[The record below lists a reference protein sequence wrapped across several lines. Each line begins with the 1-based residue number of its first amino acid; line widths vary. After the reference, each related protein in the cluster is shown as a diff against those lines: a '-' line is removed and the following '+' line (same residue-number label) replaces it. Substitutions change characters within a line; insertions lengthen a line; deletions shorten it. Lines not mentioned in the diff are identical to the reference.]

1 MTTEK
6 SRNETLLA
14 RRAEAV
20 PQGVGNI
27 HQIFA
32 SKASNSKIT
41 DVDNKEYIDFTSG
54 IAVVNTGHL
63 HPKVT
68 AAVSK
73 QLELLSHTCFHVLM
87 NENYV
92 ELAERLNKLVPG
104 DTPKQTFFVTTG
116 AEAVENAIKV
126 ARAATK
132 RTGVIAFS
140 GAFHG
145 RTLMAVSLTGKV
157 IPYKKDFGPLAPEV
171 FHAPFPNPLHGIS
184 TEEAL
189 KGLNDILKYDIEA
202 ERVAAIIIEPVQGEG
217 GFYIAPKEFMQ
228 ALREICDTHGILLIC
243 DEVQTGCART
253 GKMFATEYS
262 DVEPDI
268 MVLAKGLAGGF
279 PLSAVVG
286 KKSIMEAVTP
296 GGIGGT
302 YAGSPISVAAALAAL
317 DVIEDEGLVE
327 RANHIGEII
336 KNRITSLSEQ
346 FSVISDIRGLGAM
359 VAMELFDKNQQPA
372 VQLTKDIV
380 KLASEKG
387 LLLLPC
393 GIHGNVI
400 RFLTPLTI
408 EDELLDKGL
417 NILDEVL
424 QELTT

>member
-1 MTTEK
+1 MTNKKTV
-6 SRNETLLA
+6 NESLLA
-14 RRAEAV
+14 RRAQAV

-32 SKASNSKIT
+32 SKAENSTVT
-41 DVDNKEYIDFTSG
+41 DVDGKTYIDFTSG

-73 QLELLSHTCFHVLM
+73 QLEQFSHTCFHVLM
-87 NENYV
+87 YENYI
-92 ELAERLNKLVPG
+92 ELAERLNQLAPG
-104 DTPKQTFFVTTG
+104 GSPKQTLFVTTG
-116 AEAVENAIKV
+116 AEAVENAVKIS
-126 ARAATK
+126 RAATK
-132 RTGVIAFS
+132 RAGIIAFS

-145 RTLMAVSLTGKV
+145 RTMMAVTLTGKV
-157 IPYKKDFGPLAPEV
+157 TPYKNGFGPFAPEV
-171 FHAPFPNPLHGIS
+171 FHAPFPNPLHGVS
-184 TEEAL
+184 TKDAL
-189 KGLNDILKYDIEA
+189 KGLNEIFKTDIEP

-217 GFYIAPKEFMQ
+217 GFYVAPPEFMQ
-228 ALREICDTHGILLIC
+228 ALRKLCDEKGILLIS

-262 DVEPDI
+262 GIEPDI

-286 KKSIMEAVTP
+286 KKSIMEAVAP

-302 YAGSPISVAAALAAL
+302 YAGSPLAIAAALAAL
-317 DVIEDEGLVE
+317 DVIEDENLTQRSLE
-327 RANHIGEII
+327 IGEKIQGRL
-336 KNRITSLSEQ
+336 KEFANK
-346 FSVISDIRGLGAM
+346 FSAIGDIRGLGAM
-359 VAMELFDKNQQPA
+359 VAMELFDVDKQPA

-380 KLASEKG
+380 KRASGKG

-393 GIHGNVI
+393 GIYGNVI

-417 NILDEVL
+417 DILEETL
-424 QELTT
+424 TELN